1 VREEH
6 LVAIPL
12 LPAEQELKAEGDRWK
27 VDKAPINVAQLHA
40 TASDSVDARLHLI
53 DCGPDAHLKYGA
65 TSEGV
70 AEGGVEVGR
79 LQLILI
85 GPAWQCAHALEA
97 TESQEVILHALQ
109 FDALVAKEGD
119 DWAQPSQL
127 LRRCVNRP

>member
-12 LPAEQELKAEGDRWK
+12 LPAEQELEAEGDRWK
-27 VDKAPINVAQLHA
+27 VDEAPVNVAQLHA

-53 DCGPDAHLKYGA
+53 DCGSNAHLQNGA

-70 AEGGVEVGR
+70 AEGGVKVGR
-79 LQLILI
+79 LQLILV
-85 GPAWQCAHALEA
+85 GPTGQSTHALEA
-97 TESQEVILHALQ
+97 AESQEVILHALQ

-119 DWAQPSQL
+119 DWAQPGQL